1 MTKKNKS
8 AVIELLKAKFEELP
22 FFYVADSS
30 TLSVEEVNNLRRLC
44 FERGIEMKV
53 AKNTLIRKALEQVGD
68 NEKQYEG
75 LYDAL
80 KGPTALF
87 FSDVSNLPA
96 KVIQEFRKTSERP
109 ILKGAYIDSSIFM
122 GDDSLD
128 ALSKL
133 KSKDEL
139 LGEIIGLLQSPAKNV
154 IGALQSGGQKLMG
167 ILETLSEKEG

>member
-1 MTKKNKS
+1 M
-8 AVIELLKAKFEELP
+8 
-22 FFYVADSS
+22 
-30 TLSVEEVNNLRRLC
+30 R
-44 FERGIEMKV
+44 V

-68 NEKQYEG
+68 DSNQYEG
-75 LYDAL
+75 LYDTL
-80 KGPTALF
+80 KGPTTLF

-96 KVIQEFRKTSERP
+96 KVIKEYRKTSERP
-109 ILKGAYIDSSIFM
+109 ILKSAYIDSSIFM
-122 GDDSLD
+122 GDESLE

-167 ILETLSEKEG
+167 ILETLSEREG

>member
-1 MTKKNKS
+1 MTKKDKS
-8 AVIELLKAKFEELP
+8 AVIESLKAKFEELP

-30 TLSVEEVNNLRRLC
+30 TLTVEEVNNLRRLC
-44 FERGIEMKV
+44 FEKGVEMKV

-68 NEKQYEG
+68 SDQYEG
-75 LYDAL
+75 LYDSL
-80 KGPTALF
+80 KGPTTLF

-96 KVIQEFRKTSERP
+96 KVIKEYRKTSERP
-109 ILKGAYIDSSIFM
+109 ILKSAYIDSSIFM
-122 GDDSLD
+122 GEESLE

>member
-1 MTKKNKS
+1 
-8 AVIELLKAKFEELP
+8 
-22 FFYVADSS
+22 
-30 TLSVEEVNNLRRLC
+30 
-44 FERGIEMKV
+44 
-53 AKNTLIRKALEQVGD
+53 
-68 NEKQYEG
+68 
-75 LYDAL
+75 
-80 KGPTALF
+80 
-87 FSDVSNLPA
+87 LPA

>member
-1 MTKKNKS
+1 MTKQDKS
-8 AVIELLKAKFEELP
+8 EVIESLKAKFEELP

-30 TLSVEEVNNLRRLC
+30 TLTVESVNNLRRLC
-44 FERGIEMKV
+44 FEKGIEMRV
-53 AKNTLIRKALEQVGD
+53 AKNTLIRKALEQVGED
-68 NEKQYEG
+68 NQYQG
-75 LYDAL
+75 LYDTL
-80 KGPTALF
+80 KGPTTLF

-96 KVIQEFRKTSERP
+96 KVIKEFRKTSEKP
-109 ILKGAYIDSSIFM
+109 ILKSAYIDSSIFI
-122 GDDSLD
+122 GDESLE

-167 ILETLSEKEG
+167 ILETLSEKER